1 METLSPCAWRNCN
14 FRELGTLMPFLVS
27 HLICGCLSDTFGS
40 LPALSFHPL
49 TNPANLFPE
58 EIALV
63 VQAFLTCG
71 SKKGLER
78 KISSFQ
84 NFLAQVAYF

>member
-14 FRELGTLMPFLVS
+14 FRMLGTLMPSLVS
-27 HLICGCLSDTFGS
+27 QLICDCLADTFGS
-40 LPALSFHPL
+40 LPTLSFHPL
-49 TNPANLFPE
+49 TDPANLFSE

-63 VQAFLTCG
+63 VQAFLTCD
-71 SKKGLER
+71 SKKGLKG

-84 NFLAQVAYF
+84 NFLAHVTYF